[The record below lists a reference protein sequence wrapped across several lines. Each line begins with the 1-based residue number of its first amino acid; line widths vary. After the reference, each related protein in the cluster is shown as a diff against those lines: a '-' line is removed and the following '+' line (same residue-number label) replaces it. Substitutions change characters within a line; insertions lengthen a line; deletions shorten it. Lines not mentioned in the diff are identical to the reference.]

1 MTTEYVGLQR
11 RNWLHGASS
20 CCHSPPTSNA
30 QPLPQILSK
39 LLQGQQQ
46 NTPRRNPR
54 NMEIL
59 GKKKAGSE
67 QKAKSI
73 HPSSQ
78 FFYRSRISFC

>member
-11 RNWLHGASS
+11 RNWLHGANS

-59 GKKKAGSE
+59 GKK
-67 QKAKSI
+67 SI